1 MHTKRNWE
9 IQQQKFSFFLGL
21 FFSFLF
27 FYCSVKWGTLSR
39 FEARHNTGRQH
50 AGFLTQLASA
60 PRIWLAALCW
70 FCIGPWGIQK
80 CPGQVLVP
88 PHTQSK
94 LGRRD
99 KSQINPHKSWEI
111 SDFLFFFFLFTNG
124 LMGSELSIFQS
135 DIQIVGATAK
145 RSKKSWHVY
154 TGRIRFTVPL
164 VELNGHNCLNP
175 NIADAL
181 KICCCG
187 SLA

>member
-21 FFSFLF
+21 FFFSFLF
-27 FYCSVKWGTLSR
+27 FNCSVKWGTLSR

-94 LGRRD
+94 LGGRD

-111 SDFLFFFFLFTNG
+111 SDFLFFFSPFHKRING
-124 LMGSELSIFQS
+124 KWTFHISIRYT
-135 DIQIVGATAK
+135 D
-145 RSKKSWHVY
+145 SWC
-154 TGRIRFTVPL
+154 
-164 VELNGHNCLNP
+164 N
-175 NIADAL
+175 
-181 KICCCG
+181 
-187 SLA
+187 S